1 MVTTADSPPLFGSR
15 PGAPPLVLA
24 SGSTVRRA
32 LLAAAGV
39 PLAAVE
45 PASVDEGMLRESLRA
60 GGATTEQAAHRLA
73 SAKAEMVAT
82 RHPGA
87 LVLGAD
93 QMLETAAG
101 DWLEKPAGRAA
112 ARGQLQV
119 LRGTTHRL
127 VSAAILVRDGRAVWQ
142 AVDDARLT
150 MRPFGD
156 DFLETYLDAVGPAVT
171 SSVGGYH
178 LEGLGVH
185 LFSCVAGDHFTI
197 LGLPMLPLL
206 TALRSHGVSPT

>member
-1 MVTTADSPPLFGSR
+1 MTTAGPLHPFKSW

-24 SGSTVRRA
+24 SGSAARRA

-39 PLAAVE
+39 PLAGVE
-45 PASVDEGMLRESLRA
+45 TAQVDEGAYRDSFRA
-60 GGATTEQAAHRLA
+60 EGVTTEEAATRLA
-73 SAKAEMVAT
+73 RAKAGVVAG

-93 QMLETAAG
+93 QMLETATG
-101 DWLEKPAGRAA
+101 DWLEKPANQAA
-112 ARGQLQV
+112 ARAQLRV

-127 VSAAILVRDGRAVWQ
+127 VSAAVLVRDGRVAWQ
-142 AVDDARLT
+142 VVDDARLT

-156 DFLETYLDAVGPAVT
+156 DFLETYLDAVGPAVA

-197 LGLPMLPLL
+197 LGLPLLPLL
-206 TALRSHGVSPT
+206 TALRTHAVSPA